1 MRSDFGDFFRGLPR
15 SERNLQVEE
24 IIMRTNSGR
33 TTSSRVKSNRANSR
47 RAVLSLAGLI
57 ALHWFSLASGQE
69 TESKTPAKNP
79 TGVSL
84 GEAKLAG
91 DGFKFTEGPTV
102 DPEGNVYFTDQ
113 PNDRIVLWTVDGKLS
128 DFLKP
133 AGRSNGMYFAPDGKL
148 LACADEA
155 NELWELDLSGK
166 HGVLLKEFEGTKFNG
181 PNDVWVDQGGTIYFT
196 DPYYQRPWWDH
207 KKQPQRKQSV
217 YKSDR
222 NGSNLVCVDDALVQP
237 NGIIGDSARRLLY
250 VADIGDRKTYR
261 YKIGRDGEL
270 LDRQVFCRQGSDG
283 MTIDSEGNLYLTG
296 SAGVYV
302 YNAEGELIET
312 IAIPKPWTANVC
324 LGGKD
329 RKTLFV
335 TASDSVYTVPV
346 RFAGIGSK

>member
-1 MRSDFGDFFRGLPR
+1 MRSGFWDFHR

-24 IIMRTNSGR
+24 IMMRTNS
-33 TTSSRVKSNRANSR
+33 KRANGR
-47 RAVLSLAGLI
+47 RAVLSLASLI
-57 ALHWFSLASGQE
+57 ALHGFSLAFGQE

-113 PNDRIVLWTVDGKLS
+113 PNDRIVLWTVEGKLS
-128 DFLKP
+128 EFLKP

-166 HGVLLKEFEGTKFNG
+166 HGVLLKEFEGTKLNG

-250 VADIGDRKTYR
+250 VADIGDR
-261 YKIGRDGEL
+261 
-270 LDRQVFCRQGSDG
+270 
-283 MTIDSEGNLYLTG
+283 
-296 SAGVYV
+296 
-302 YNAEGELIET
+302 
-312 IAIPKPWTANVC
+312 
-324 LGGKD
+324 
-329 RKTLFV
+329 
-335 TASDSVYTVPV
+335 
-346 RFAGIGSK
+346 